1 MSIDN
6 LSGIG
11 ALKDLNS
18 SATKNITNT
27 SNNIDKLKNAI
38 NGEAGKVDTGNSF
51 KDMLQGF
58 VGDVNKMQLQA
69 DEQVNKLAA
78 GEVTDVHDVMVKV
91 EEANLSFSLMMEIR
105 NKIVEGYK
113 EVIKTQ
119 I

>member
-6 LSGIG
+6 LSNIG
-11 ALKDLNS
+11 AVKDLTS
-18 SATKNITNT
+18 STT
-27 SNNIDKLKNAI
+27 SNIDKLKNAI

-69 DEQVNKLAA
+69 DESVNKLAA
-78 GEVTDVHDVMVKV
+78 GEITDVHDVMVKV
-91 EEANLSFSLMMEIR
+91 EEANLSFSLMMQIR

-119 I
+119 V